1 MSTSRSPWRTAV
13 ATGEVLLCAT
23 AVILDWFIPTLVILM
38 IAAGSLA
45 IRRQRPDALGFR
57 RPTHPWRLAGTV
69 LALAVAWTLVQVGLT
84 MPILNRLTGQRQDLS
99 AFADLQGNLP
109 KLLLL
114 LALTWTLAAVGE
126 ETAYRGFLEHRTR
139 DAVGGSTGGVV
150 GAIAVSATLF
160 ALAHTEQ
167 GLIGVALTF
176 LDAIFFSVLN
186 RRYRTLWASVLAH
199 GFTNTIGL
207 TAFFVVGPIYGLW

>member
-1 MSTSRSPWRTAV
+1 M
-13 ATGEVLLCAT
+13 
-23 AVILDWFIPTLVILM
+23 
-38 IAAGSLA
+38 
-45 IRRQRPDALGFR
+45 
-57 RPTHPWRLAGTV
+57 
-69 LALAVAWTLVQVGLT
+69 
-84 MPILNRLTGQRQDLS
+84 
-99 AFADLQGNLP
+99 
-109 KLLLL
+109 
-114 LALTWTLAAVGE
+114 
-126 ETAYRGFLEHRTR
+126 
-139 DAVGGSTGGVV
+139 

-186 RRYRTLWASVLAH
+186 RLYRTLWASVLAH